1 LKSAASCST
10 FLKNF
15 SLPENCPFPK
25 QNQKTKMFA
34 NKEINPNG
42 DCPKLIDN
50 NIKGNYHKIISV
62 KDLFITTKKRFR
74 LRVRINV
81 LTIQY

>member
-1 LKSAASCST
+1 
-10 FLKNF
+10 
-15 SLPENCPFPK
+15 
-25 QNQKTKMFA
+25 MFA